1 MTYICL
7 KTFSCAQLM
16 GNKYNLQLEVIHGF
30 VSLSFWRLKY
40 DWFHSDC
47 FESCDTGCILLEII
61 QAVLSLVG
69 SGKMFVMVILNQT
82 VFESFWFK
90 PDQASEF
97 SFVLGLHYFSGEVS
111 TNGKE
116 QVVDGFF
123 GPFGGGVLGKCQ
135 ESSFSFK
142 LKCHLTTFSFR
153 MFQTR
158 NYNVMKGDSMDLE
171 TPAMEI

>member
-82 VFESFWFK
+82 VFESFWLK
-90 PDQASEF
+90 PDQALKF
-97 SFVLGLHYFSGEVS
+97 SIVFYTNVMHFLCIWKVQEKGSHYFSGEVS
-111 TNGKE
+111 TNEKE
-116 QVVDGFF
+116 RVA
-123 GPFGGGVLGKCQ
+123 
-135 ESSFSFK
+135 E
-142 LKCHLTTFSFR
+142 
-153 MFQTR
+153 
-158 NYNVMKGDSMDLE
+158 
-171 TPAMEI
+171 EIYP

>member
-82 VFESFWFK
+82 VLSLF
-90 PDQASEF
+90 
-97 SFVLGLHYFSGEVS
+97 GLNLIRH
-111 TNGKE
+111 
-116 QVVDGFF
+116 
-123 GPFGGGVLGKCQ
+123 L
-135 ESSFSFK
+135 SSF
-142 LKCHLTTFSFR
+142 LCYTLTWCISCIVGRYRKKVPIIFQERSQPMGRSKWWTAFLALLEVEYLVNVRKVHFR
-153 MFQTR
+153 L
-158 NYNVMKGDSMDLE
+158 NWNV
-171 TPAMEI
+171 I

>member
-16 GNKYNLQLEVIHGF
+16 EIKYNLQLEVIHGF

-82 VFESFWFK
+82 VFASFWFK

-97 SFVLGLHYFSGEVS
+97 SFVLY
-111 TNGKE
+111 T
-116 QVVDGFF
+116 
-123 GPFGGGVLGKCQ
+123 
-135 ESSFSFK
+135 
-142 LKCHLTTFSFR
+142 
-153 MFQTR
+153 
-158 NYNVMKGDSMDLE
+158 NVMHFLYSIVGRYRKKFPIIFQERSQPMGRSKWWTAFLALLE
-171 TPAMEI
+171 VEYLVNVRKVHFRLN